1 MTRRS
6 FLATLDADRV
16 EEAIRG
22 AERAASIELRVSVAG
37 AFWGRPRR
45 LAERAFARLGMAATA
60 RRNGLLL
67 FVSPWHRRVELVAD
81 QGITGRVQP
90 DTFAAAVERLA
101 AEFRAGRFTEGL
113 CRAIADLAA
122 ALAPLFPPDPRRASE
137 LPDTVDRGR

>member
-6 FLATLDADRV
+6 FLASLDTDRV

-22 AERAASIELRVSVAG
+22 AERAASIEVRVSVAG
-37 AFWGRPRR
+37 AFWGRPRH

-60 RRNGLLL
+60 RRIGLLL

-81 QGITGRVQP
+81 QGITERVQP
-90 DTFAAAVERLA
+90 AAFTATVERLST
-101 AEFRAGRFTEGL
+101 EFRAGRFTEGL
-113 CRAIADLAA
+113 CSAIADLAA
-122 ALAPLFPPDPRRASE
+122 ALAPAFPPDPRRTSE